1 MTFVKAEFPA
11 TQTQAP
17 MLMGL
22 LFRQVR
28 AIFSTE
34 DWDDLR
40 QSHFRVMSAV
50 PEQGVS
56 ITELGERVGMTKQG
70 CGQFV
75 THLVETGHLATEP
88 DPSDRRVRLVRRT
101 PLGQRMLD
109 AVRERNCASSRSGPS
124 RSGTSVT
131 ASSAAYSR
139 SWRWN
144 ASPNESVDDLDHRC
158 HIGSVTRT
166 GWGSGT

>member
-1 MTFVKAEFPA
+1 MTFVKAEFPV
-11 TQTQAP
+11 TQTHVS

-28 AIFSTE
+28 AIFAAE

-75 THLVETGHLATEP
+75 THLVGTGHLATEP
-88 DPSDRRVRLVRRT
+88 DPADRRVRIVRRT
-101 PLGQRMLD
+101 PLGAQMLD
-109 AVRERNCASSRSGPS
+109 AVRERNLRIEQVWAEQVGHERY
-124 RSGTSVT
+124 RVFRDVLQEL
-131 ASSAAYSR
+131 A
-139 SWRWN
+139 
-144 ASPNESVDDLDHRC
+144 L
-158 HIGSVTRT
+158 GSLPE
-166 GWGSGT
+166 